1 MLLEWLYGQKMKIL
15 AKKKKL
21 DFSEKMKIAQ
31 NRSKIGR
38 HGMAWGD
45 LMIYDNFFFSA
56 SNHVHA
62 SPWGPQ
68 KLGFLEKNV
77 IL

>member
-1 MLLEWLYGQKMKIL
+1 MSLEWLYGQKLKIF
-15 AKKKKL
+15 AKKK

-31 NRSKIGR
+31 NGSKMGR
-38 HGMAWGD
+38 HGMACTSSD
-45 LMIYDNFFFSA
+45 PEFNSA

-68 KLGFLEKNV
+68 K
-77 IL
+77 